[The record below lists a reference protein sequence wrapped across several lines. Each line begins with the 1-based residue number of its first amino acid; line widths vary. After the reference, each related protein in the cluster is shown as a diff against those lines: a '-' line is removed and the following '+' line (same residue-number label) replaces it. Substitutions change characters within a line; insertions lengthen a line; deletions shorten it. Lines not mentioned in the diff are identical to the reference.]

1 MAILDNWNYKSH
13 QPAWSYELPKMTSQ
27 CGNPQLLQAR
37 LERNNIQFVR

>member
-37 LERNNIQFVR
+37 LGRNNVQFVR